1 MLSKSAIAKVKALF
15 IIDVIIVAM
24 AAGVFLYLQST
35 GDIAVATSKPAEFTV
50 TDLTID
56 PPEAGISQPIM
67 ISVNVTNIGDEEG
80 NFSATLIIN
89 DLVKETRSIQLL
101 GNESNIVSF
110 TDTENAEG
118 TYFVKIGDLNG
129 TFTITNVPPPSTLR
143 ISFLITDPYEVWVN
157 EQVTISVNVTNTG
170 NEAITYPLP
179 FKVNNVIRATKVI
192 QIAAGETQTIVANV
206 TESSEGTYSVDV
218 MGVRGSFTIVPTG
231 YHTLQV
237 LRSGSGSKPMT
248 FTRDGL
254 SFSTPYSELLP
265 VGPHTITVQD
275 PYETNTAIFKFNY
288 WSDGDTHATK
298 TVNLQRRMSFVATYT
313 LISGVASCPS
323 LSIWNGTNYVYRTE
337 VSAGTGYLPYFE
349 YFRENGARV
358 FGYSDPWDYIK
369 LDSSQIQP
377 RNGYYDMTLTQY
389 WDEIFYIDAA
399 KLIVVDHSPDVDV
412 YSTSWTRKYN
422 LEGQGTIYTVS
433 KNSLTPIS
441 AVYGGENVLP
451 QISTLDGIYTTRP
464 SDWEYQYHWDTLELN
479 LGDLSNA
486 KEIKLIVAGIVNWP
500 PSEVTAEWVAKF
512 VTQPGVPPFPV
523 QYMEVKDA
531 NGRWVRVP
539 DDRQFPMLD
548 VTPETFVV
556 NLTGLFPTNDYSL
569 RINMFFDARFDYIGM
584 DTTPQQDVKIQEINP
599 FSATLTQIF
608 ERNSTSTG
616 NFTRYGD
623 VTALMCGADDEFVIG
638 RQGDQVSLKFLTTEI
653 GPVPEGM
660 ERDYFVF
667 ASVWFKVPGLPYLA
681 FTVEPL
687 PFHAMSAFP
696 YSPTE
701 SYPYDAAHLS
711 YLLEYNTRVITIP

>member
-1 MLSKSAIAKVKALF
+1 MLSKSAIVKVKALF
-15 IIDVIIVAM
+15 IIDVITVAM

-89 DLVKETRSIQLL
+89 DLVKETQSIQLL

-254 SFSTPYSELLP
+254 SFNTPYSELLP
-265 VGPHTITVQD
+265 VGPHTITVPN
-275 PYETNTAIFKFNY
+275 PYETNTAIFRFDY

-412 YSTSWTRKYN
+412 
-422 LEGQGTIYTVS
+422 
-433 KNSLTPIS
+433 
-441 AVYGGENVLP
+441 
-451 QISTLDGIYTTRP
+451 
-464 SDWEYQYHWDTLELN
+464 
-479 LGDLSNA
+479 
-486 KEIKLIVAGIVNWP
+486 
-500 PSEVTAEWVAKF
+500 
-512 VTQPGVPPFPV
+512 
-523 QYMEVKDA
+523 
-531 NGRWVRVP
+531 
-539 DDRQFPMLD
+539 
-548 VTPETFVV
+548 
-556 NLTGLFPTNDYSL
+556 
-569 RINMFFDARFDYIGM
+569 
-584 DTTPQQDVKIQEINP
+584 
-599 FSATLTQIF
+599 
-608 ERNSTSTG
+608 
-616 NFTRYGD
+616 
-623 VTALMCGADDEFVIG
+623 
-638 RQGDQVSLKFLTTEI
+638 
-653 GPVPEGM
+653 
-660 ERDYFVF
+660 
-667 ASVWFKVPGLPYLA
+667 
-681 FTVEPL
+681 
-687 PFHAMSAFP
+687 
-696 YSPTE
+696 
-701 SYPYDAAHLS
+701 
-711 YLLEYNTRVITIP
+711 